1 MGRTGRDPDIT
12 RNLLPTLRPLPHA
25 LGPLYQRLLCRSQTL
40 DGCVELADPDLTHPG
55 GQLGAASAHTR
66 LCSQSGMGGKAPASR
81 AWGRAPLRLFVS
93 SPAWTSPPRALLPLP
108 PTQRPLTG
116 KTGLPIHLPT
126 GNPRAA
132 QGEASGH
139 LREAPTVQQT
149 RALPQHGGDLGH
161 WDGKSLVVTLS
172 GPHPAHRL
180 AHWPERDPG
189 LQAPHPG

>member
-1 MGRTGRDPDIT
+1 MTFRRHGSVSGCRQHLQGQRAAGHASLWPKSHRHAAGKCLGPEDLQHSVRGWAELGETQTSQG
-12 RNLLPTLRPLPHA
+12 NLLPTLRPLPHA

-108 PTQRPLTG
+108 PAQRPLTG

-132 QGEASGH
+132 
-139 LREAPTVQQT
+139 
-149 RALPQHGGDLGH
+149 RA
-161 WDGKSLVVTLS
+161 
-172 GPHPAHRL
+172 R
-180 AHWPERDPG
+180 
-189 LQAPHPG
+189 QAAT